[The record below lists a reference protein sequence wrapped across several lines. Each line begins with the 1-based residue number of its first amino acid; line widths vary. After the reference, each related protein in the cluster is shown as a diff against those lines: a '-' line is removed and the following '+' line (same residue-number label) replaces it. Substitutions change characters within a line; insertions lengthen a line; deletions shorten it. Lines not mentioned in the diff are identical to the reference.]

1 VFPPSSIHFFFLFL
15 NIIFFIRYG
24 VQLILYFIYHFLIYS
39 SIYPFMYLF
48 IYLFICLFVYFV
60 CLFVYPESNNFEIF
74 YFQRSKTAKSVSET
88 SDPPLE
94 SLLDMRIFDKYD
106 SQKERKVS
114 KKAGILYSVCVCFI
128 VLYTVCVC
136 HSVLWCVVYCVCVLQ
151 CIVVCCILCVCVTVY
166 CGV

>member
-1 VFPPSSIHFFFLFL
+1 
-15 NIIFFIRYG
+15 
-24 VQLILYFIYHFLIYS
+24 
-39 SIYPFMYLF
+39 MYLF
-48 IYLFICLFVYFV
+48 IHLFV

-74 YFQRSKTAKSVSET
+74 YFQRSKTARSVSET

-114 KKAGILYSVCVCFI
+114 KKAGIS
-128 VLYTVCVC
+128 
-136 HSVLWCVVYCVCVLQ
+136 YCVCMCVKL
-151 CIVVCCILCVCVTVY
+151 CCILCVCVTVY